1 MKYIVA
7 KKLNSIGCYAF
18 RVKDRDIVELIDY
31 LIAET
36 IEKEV
41 EVFIISSPEAYREY
55 EPYKIIEN
63 KKEFIN
69 RVLDLWELEQ

>member
-41 EVFIISSPEAYREY
+41 EVFIISSP
-55 EPYKIIEN
+55 
-63 KKEFIN
+63 
-69 RVLDLWELEQ
+69 